1 MNEFKYELL
10 NASINDIER
19 LKKYKQK
26 NIFEYAKDLD
36 DLEIEKINNYVNET
50 IPKEVDEYK
59 NIVLNKKII
68 GSFLLTKNGEDL
80 LLEEIFIEEHYRNKG
95 IGESVLR
102 YILSNINN
110 NVYLWVYKDNIKAIK
125 LYNKLGF
132 NIKEETDTRYYMEY
146 LINKF

>member
-80 LLEEIFIEEHYRNKG
+80 LLEEIFIEEQYRNKG